1 MRPNFTEVLDK
12 TLKEEGGFA
21 NNPSD
26 PGGAT
31 MKGITLA
38 TYRSFV
44 GRPDASVEEL
54 KNIDPKVVE
63 TIYYKLYWEPMRCN
77 DLPAGLDAAVFDFG
91 VNAGTKRSI
100 IVLQRVLGVADDGLI
115 GPGTMKALDGLDVKE
130 AIVKF
135 SESRRDFY
143 RGLKLFPTFGK
154 GWLSRVDR
162 FEPFCLYLLEKCGS
176 A

>member
-1 MRPNFTEVLDK
+1 MRPNFTESLAQ
-12 TLKEEGGFA
+12 TLKEEGGFS

-44 GRPDASVEEL
+44 ARPDASVDEL

-63 TIYYKLYWEPMRCN
+63 TIYYNRYWEPMKCN

-91 VNAGTKRSI
+91 VNAGTKRAI
-100 IVLQRVLGVADDGLI
+100 IVLQRVLGVADDGVI
-115 GPGTMKALDGLDVKE
+115 GSGTLEALDGLDVKK
-130 AIVKF
+130 AISAF
-135 SESRRDFY
+135 CESRRDFY

-154 GWLSRVDR
+154 GWIARVDR
-162 FEPFCLYLLEKCGS
+162 VEPFCLDLLDKCSS